1 MPAAEEGTLKRA
13 ILWVFAGLVV
23 VSSWP
28 ALAQESAGAPPAVTE
43 QERRLEEAKKEKF
56 PIGAGVS
63 LTQEIGG
70 GTFIDDPYVR
80 RASYDVSLGLAPYWR
95 ITPMMRLTAGLS
107 ISQSVV
113 ENYESSVTYKNRLL
127 LSDLSLGLSH
137 AQLFKIPVLDI
148 GVNGGLGIGF
158 PTSLQSQYRTLLLS
172 SNARL
177 GMGRS
182 IGPVYIAYGISFFK
196 NFNQYTQPVI
206 DKSKAGEHVVLAH
219 YQGNEQLTT
228 DLVAVGGANT
238 SFGLVNSI
246 MASWNITDA
255 LSFGI
260 MYAYNNSW
268 TYTSYPKDELS
279 AEYADGGQGYRD
291 SQQGVLD
298 LSYQF
303 NDYVSAS
310 IGTATMVSPKSAD
323 NKAYVFP
330 FANFWDDYRRNST
343 SVYVSLGGNF

>member
-1 MPAAEEGTLKRA
+1 L
-13 ILWVFAGLVV
+13 
-23 VSSWP
+23 
-28 ALAQESAGAPPAVTE
+28 LAQESAGAPPAVTE
-43 QERRLEEAKKEKF
+43 QERRLEEAKQEKF

-80 RASYDVSLGLAPYWR
+80 RASYDVSLSLSPYWR
-95 ITPMMRLTAGLS
+95 ITPMVRLSAGMS

-127 LSDLSLGLSH
+127 LSDLSLGVSH
-137 AQLFKIPVLDI
+137 AQFFKIPLLDI
-148 GVNGGLGIGF
+148 GVNGGIGIGL

-177 GMGRS
+177 GLSRA

-196 NFNQYTQPVI
+196 NFNRYTTPVI
-206 DKSKAGEHVVLAH
+206 DKSKAGEHVVLSH
-219 YQGNEQLTT
+219 YQGNEQLST
-228 DLVAVGGANT
+228 DLIAVGGANT

-260 MYAYNNSW
+260 MYSLNHSW

-279 AEYADGGQGYRD
+279 SEFADEGRGYRD
-291 SQQGVLD
+291 GQSGILD

-303 NDYVSAS
+303 NEYVSAS
-310 IGTATMVSPKSAD
+310 IGTATMVSPKTAN
-323 NKAYVFP
+323 NKSYVFP
-330 FANFWDDYRRNST
+330 FANFWDDYRRNNT
-343 SVYVSLGGNF
+343 SIYVSLGGNF